1 MNLRK
6 KHYAIVLV
14 GILLLTSFNVYA
26 GHINDK
32 DDTFDCF
39 SFSVSIAEKQQNLQ
53 ITVPEASLLVN
64 AKSKYLLPSKV
75 VTYHF
80 PLSTTIESVQVY
92 PKNIHNTWTS
102 LEPEQMP
109 IPIMLSQIH
118 EGPITHDIDV
128 KNSQW
133 YSYDVGTGIIDGVRQ
148 KIVNIW
154 LNPVLY
160 DEQKQIITWC
170 DNLEISIKKTNQ
182 KSDVYPANFEEE
194 YTFLIITIDEYVD
207 ELTPLVNH
215 KNNKDV
221 STKIVALS
229 EITNGAYFAT
239 EGRDLQEQIKYFIKN
254 AIESWNVLDV
264 MLVGDSDDLPSR
276 ETHVQVSSSDNEIFV
291 SDLYYAD
298 IYDETMNFSS
308 WDSNDNDLFAEY
320 NWEGETDSIDFYPDV
335 QIGRL
340 ACINQQQVETVVS
353 KIITYETDKAWT
365 QNWFNNLVVIGGD
378 TVPKDDKGVD
388 EGELVNQAVID
399 LLDTFIP
406 DKIWDSN
413 ERLSGISPSGIE
425 NIDNGI
431 NAGCG
436 FVEFSGHGAP
446 SVWTTFPHNGSRQS
460 LPTPWGAYYSYRISD
475 LSNGDKL
482 PIALNGG
489 CSLGK
494 FNADNK
500 CFAWS
505 WLSNPDGGGIASVG
519 CTGLGYIYIGEY
531 VTEGLVEGMTV
542 NMVEAYANGAVTFGD
557 LWGNA
562 MIDYIS
568 SSSMSGGDWKT
579 VLEWTPFGDP
589 TLQIAEESVPPE
601 KPQIDGSTRGKTG
614 ESYTYSAVSTDVD
627 ENDDIYYLFDWG
639 DETFSEWLGPYPS
652 GEEITFDHSWD
663 IKGDYQVRVRA
674 KDTRGAVGEWSD
686 PLPVSMPLTKDITDF
701 PHLLDF
707 LQYIFSWLK
716 DTVLFT

>member
-1 MNLRK
+1 M
-6 KHYAIVLV
+6 
-14 GILLLTSFNVYA
+14 
-26 GHINDK
+26 
-32 DDTFDCF
+32 
-39 SFSVSIAEKQQNLQ
+39 
-53 ITVPEASLLVN
+53 
-64 AKSKYLLPSKV
+64 
-75 VTYHF
+75 
-80 PLSTTIESVQVY
+80 
-92 PKNIHNTWTS
+92 
-102 LEPEQMP
+102 
-109 IPIMLSQIH
+109 
-118 EGPITHDIDV
+118 
-128 KNSQW
+128 
-133 YSYDVGTGIIDGVRQ
+133 
-148 KIVNIW
+148 
-154 LNPVLY
+154 
-160 DEQKQIITWC
+160 
-170 DNLEISIKKTNQ
+170 
-182 KSDVYPANFEEE
+182 
-194 YTFLIITIDEYVD
+194 
-207 ELTPLVNH
+207 
-215 KNNKDV
+215 
-221 STKIVALS
+221 
-229 EITNGAYFAT
+229 
-239 EGRDLQEQIKYFIKN
+239 
-254 AIESWNVLDV
+254 
-264 MLVGDSDDLPSR
+264 
-276 ETHVQVSSSDNEIFV
+276 
-291 SDLYYAD
+291 
-298 IYDETMNFSS
+298 
-308 WDSNDNDLFAEY
+308 
-320 NWEGETDSIDFYPDV
+320 
-335 QIGRL
+335 
-340 ACINQQQVETVVS
+340 
-353 KIITYETDKAWT
+353 
-365 QNWFNNLVVIGGD
+365 
-378 TVPKDDKGVD
+378 
-388 EGELVNQAVID
+388 
-399 LLDTFIP
+399 
-406 DKIWDSN
+406 
-413 ERLSGISPSGIE
+413 
-425 NIDNGI
+425 
-431 NAGCG
+431 
-436 FVEFSGHGAP
+436 
-446 SVWTTFPHNGSRQS
+446 
-460 LPTPWGAYYSYRISD
+460 
-475 LSNGDKL
+475 SNGDKL

-568 SSSMSGGDWKT
+568 STSMSGGDWKT